1 MRSGAQKHLVL
12 EEESAMREKLILA
25 ATLTIS
31 LYLFVGV
38 STSGKTSKN
47 YVLRSPE
54 GVAPP
59 TNTLPRYALI
69 PLPNSSSA
77 FHPTFK

>member
-1 MRSGAQKHLVL
+1 
-12 EEESAMREKLILA
+12 MREKLLLA

-38 STSGKTSKN
+38 NTSARTSKN

-54 GVAPP
+54 GSAPP
-59 TNTLPRYALI
+59 ANTMLRYSVI
-69 PLPNSSSA
+69 PLPSSSSA
-77 FHPTFK
+77 FHPAFE